1 MTNQA
6 SPVEEQEKLLDE
18 ALNVVKVQ
26 VYIGSYDNYANL
38 IYTIILIGILFYC

>member
-1 MTNQA
+1 MTNQP

-26 VYIGSYDNYANL
+26 VKK
-38 IYTIILIGILFYC
+38 ILVYFFL